1 MLIRTTPTPE
11 EKIERECNEWRGS
24 FMSNWNNQHLV
35 EAVAPDTNYQ
45 TPVMESY
52 GQPEP
57 HLHLMEIWVSDIQD
71 HFRGSSRTKG

>member
-1 MLIRTTPTPE
+1 
-11 EKIERECNEWRGS
+11 
-24 FMSNWNNQHLV
+24 MSNWNNQHLA

-71 HFRGSSRTKG
+71 HFRASSRTKG